1 MRIALVGF
9 MGTGKSSVAR
19 LVALELD
26 YKYLD
31 TDKLIEQREG
41 MDIPQIFSR
50 YGEEYFRQ
58 QESKVLQDVIE
69 GEERLVLSTGGG
81 IVISPANRKLLEK
94 STLPVLLEASP
105 QIIYER
111 VKNSDRPLL
120 KMGEGKVLNKIKELL
135 AERRRYY
142 HQFNFRINTD
152 HKNQREVAE
161 EIIKRVKEDGS
172 DK

>member
-26 YKYLD
+26 YKFLD
-31 TDKLIEQREG
+31 TDKLIEQQEG
-41 MDIPQIFSR
+41 MDIPQIFNR
-50 YGEEYFRQ
+50 YGEEYFRRR
-58 QESKVLQDVIE
+58 ESKVLQDVIE

-81 IVISPANRKLLEK
+81 LVISAANRKLLKEH
-94 STLPVLLEASP
+94 TLPVLLEASP
-105 QIIYER
+105 RVIYKR

-120 KMGEGKVLNKIKELL
+120 KMGEGKVLTKIKELL

-142 HQFNFRINTD
+142 HQFDFRIDTD
-152 HKNQREVAE
+152 HKKQREVAQ
-161 EIIKRVKEDGS
+161 EIINWVKDDDS
-172 DK
+172 DS